1 MGFFDDINP
10 LKALGGWDQIKENM
24 LAQSKMT
31 SGLLSGDTEYIT
43 DPVGKAKEAREW
55 AKRGG
60 KDPDEE
66 EEEDEEQDVQR
77 QQEVAGGISE
87 PGYADPG
94 VSPEDR
100 EAFDAEAW
108 REQMVRQTND
118 FIALNTRAMD
128 TRDRILLRPIQTR
141 DTLRYGGTSSVQDAL
156 PLQLVHSANVV

>member
-1 MGFFDDINP
+1 M
-10 LKALGGWDQIKENM
+10 KENM

-31 SGLLSGDTEYIT
+31 SDLLSGDTGYIT

-66 EEEDEEQDVQR
+66 EEEEEQDAGDAQR

-108 REQMVRQTND
+108 REQMIRQTND
-118 FIALNTRAMD
+118 FITLNTRAMD